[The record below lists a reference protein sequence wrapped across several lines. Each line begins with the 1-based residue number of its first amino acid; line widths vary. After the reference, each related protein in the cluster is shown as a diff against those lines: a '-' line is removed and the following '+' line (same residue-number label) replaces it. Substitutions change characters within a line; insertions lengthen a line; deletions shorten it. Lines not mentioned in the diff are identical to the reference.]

1 MSVSIK
7 TIALDSF
14 SSELVKKSS
23 TSGVLYTISPTKNSI
38 VPVPPMSAQTL
49 LFSLENLSELVS
61 VVRTYSTDLESQFQ
75 VPLGPNQIFD
85 LYLPYAE
92 DWVFSTETELKLS
105 SIKSI
110 QYAPGDADYD
120 RYGPPAPSI
129 KVTSSETL
137 QLDRSSNYL
146 TTGYCNIYLPKLSKS
161 DYLKLTIESPEIV
174 WRFFDT
180 RIRMRHSGELFLP
193 GNKVPDVISFG
204 SSAQSKVGIEIWAHR
219 KVDPKYVAPE
229 AALWTLENSYANS

>member
-7 TIALDSF
+7 TIPLDSF
-14 SSELVKKSS
+14 GSELVKKSS

-61 VVRTYSTDLESQFQ
+61 VVRTYSTELETQFQ
-75 VPLGPNQIFD
+75 VPLGPNQMLD

-105 SIKSI
+105 TIKSI
-110 QYAPGDADYD
+110 QYVESDPDYD
-120 RYGPPAPSI
+120 RYGPPTASI
-129 KVTSSETL
+129 KVTSSGTL
-137 QLDRSSNYL
+137 ELDRSSRYL

-174 WRFFDT
+174 WRFIDT
-180 RIRMRHSGELFLP
+180 RVRMRHTGELFIP

-204 SSAQSKVGIEIWAHR
+204 SSAQSKIGIEVWAHR
-219 KVDPKYVAPE
+219 KVDPKYVPPE
-229 AALWTLENSYANS
+229 AALWTLENTHADR